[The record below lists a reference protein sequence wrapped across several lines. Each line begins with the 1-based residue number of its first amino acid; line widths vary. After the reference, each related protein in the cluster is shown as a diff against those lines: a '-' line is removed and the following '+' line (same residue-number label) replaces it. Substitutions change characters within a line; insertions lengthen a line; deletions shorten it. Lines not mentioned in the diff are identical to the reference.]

1 MKYRILAGMKGEKH
15 KMAYRDPFTGKE
27 LQGDKVTIEKILFM
41 LTCQFEKEDFE
52 IQEIKN

>member
-41 LTCQFEKEDFE
+41 LTYQFEKEEFE